1 MIKINLFYESLILE
15 TPPNTSQAK
24 TQLQPMEFSNSDEFD
39 ELRRVLTRKKIM
51 LQQKELFIFN
61 TIYFSFSVMY
71 TFVEYVYIY
80 IYNTTESFAIIL
92 STI

>member
-1 MIKINLFYESLILE
+1 
-15 TPPNTSQAK
+15 
-24 TQLQPMEFSNSDEFD
+24 MEFSNSDEFA

-71 TFVEYVYIY
+71 TFVEYVYIILRSLLQLYLVEY
-80 IYNTTESFAIIL
+80 IHIQPNQENK
-92 STI
+92 

>member
-1 MIKINLFYESLILE
+1 
-15 TPPNTSQAK
+15 
-24 TQLQPMEFSNSDEFD
+24 MEFSNSDEFA

-71 TFVEYVYIY
+71 TFVEYVYIIFILRSLLQLYLLQY
-80 IYNTTESFAIIL
+80 IHIQPNQENK
-92 STI
+92 